1 MLYEAHV
8 SLTGYVATQPVTKLV
23 KDGVTNVSMRVGWT
37 PRRQDRA
44 SGEWVDGNTS
54 FATVICWRKLATNA
68 AVCLRKGDAVA
79 VQGRLSVREFQDRE
93 GRPRTAVEIE
103 ASSIGHDLNRGVA
116 SFARVRPQT
125 GMTAAEFA
133 AQNGTAQNGTAQNG
147 TAQNGAGQVGG
158 AGQGGGEGQGG
169 AGGGGTG
176 TGDGSLGSGEVAAG
190 FGRNDDGGLGDGA
203 PAPVEPDGSFF
214 DETAISELGEPEEA
228 AGAAAA
234 A

>member
-1 MLYEAHV
+1 MAMLYEAHV

-54 FATVICWRKLATNA
+54 YATVICWRKLATNA

-93 GRPRTAVEIE
+93 GRPRTAVEID

-133 AQNGTAQNGTAQNG
+133 ATQNGTAQSGNAENGTAENG
-147 TAQNGAGQVGG
+147 AAQNGAGQNGGGLGG
-158 AGQGGGEGQGG
+158 AGEVGYGG
-169 AGGGGTG
+169 
-176 TGDGSLGSGEVAAG
+176 
-190 FGRNDDGGLGDGA
+190 NDNGGLGDGA
-203 PAPVEPDGSFF
+203 PAPVEHDGSFF
-214 DETAISELGEPEEA
+214 DDAAISEQGEPEEA
-228 AGAAAA
+228 AAAA
-234 A
+234 

>member
-44 SGEWVDGNTS
+44 SGEWVDANTS
-54 FATVICWRKLATNA
+54 YATVICWRKLATNA

-93 GRPRTAVEIE
+93 GRPRTAVEID

-133 AQNGTAQNGTAQNG
+133 AQNGAG
-147 TAQNGAGQVGG
+147 QNGADQSG
-158 AGQGGGEGQGG
+158 AGQAGGAGQGG
-169 AGGGGTG
+169 AGGGDGT
-176 TGDGSLGSGEVAAG
+176 LGSAEVAGG
-190 FGRNDDGGLGDGA
+190 FGRGDYGGSDGGGPGDGA

-214 DETAISELGEPEEA
+214 DDTAISEEGEPEEA
-228 AGAAAA
+228 AAAA
-234 A
+234 